1 MWCWKVLR
9 EDLPALDGRR
19 EEPRRPE
26 DGAKPD
32 EEWAEGSG
40 AGDGD
45 MLPASISSNRYSVVC
60 WSVES

>member
-1 MWCWKVLR
+1 MVLR

-26 DGAKPD
+26 DVAKPD
-32 EEWAEGSG
+32 EGWAEGSG

-45 MLPASISSNRYSVVC
+45 MPPASISSNRYSVGC
-60 WSVES
+60 